1 VAGASL
7 DRWSELE
14 TPADRGR
21 HHGSWGGQ
29 VPTIAE
35 RVKAL
40 LDELASDE
48 AEQRVVE
55 YVIREVNNGR
65 RLRDVLLDPY
75 VRNRLSEERVQHII
89 ENPEVVVALE
99 DQIAESFRKRDF
111 GFPD

>member
-1 VAGASL
+1 M
-7 DRWSELE
+7 
-14 TPADRGR
+14 
-21 HHGSWGGQ
+21 
-29 VPTIAE
+29 PTIAE

-40 LDELASDE
+40 LDELATDE

-75 VRNRLSEERVQHII
+75 VRNRLSDERVRHVM

-99 DQIAESFRKRDF
+99 EQISESFEKRDF
-111 GFPD
+111 GFSD